1 METPETLNIS
11 PKDFNIIKD
20 YLVTE
25 WNKGVLESIPCQCG
39 KKKDVRYQKAFCF
52 GYKGSKRAYIR
63 FDPFCFVSQQLQVPW
78 RGETYELITHV
89 VFQLILE
96 IVKDELN
103 ITSVDIKSPGDCGCA
118 NVPPRIINNPDPY
131 IF

>member
-25 WNKGVLESIPCQCG
+25 WNKGVLESIPCDCG
-39 KKKDVRYQKAFCF
+39 KKKDKRYTKAFLIWWKGSDIASLRYF
-52 GYKGSKRAYIR
+52 NYDDFRTKLHLDWDGYKISDII
-63 FDPFCFVSQQLQVPW
+63 
-78 RGETYELITHV
+78 YELIPD
-89 VFQLILE
+89 
-96 IVKDELN
+96 IVGDEFN
-103 ITSVDIKSPGDCGCA
+103 ITKVIVRAPHDCGCG